1 MKRKEKFYTEEQKE
15 IFSFLKIL
23 GILVVIVVIFYFL
36 TSKVFNNKS
45 LYTRTNKEG
54 AVQYN
59 YIYLGT
65 LLNLSDS
72 EYYVLALDIN
82 DASLTKVLN
91 AASLYKSKEKN
102 ALPLYY
108 SDLNFELNK
117 NFVSNESSYDEKDLA
132 KLKINKLAL
141 IKVSNGKITKF
152 VTSEDEIA
160 SLLK

>member
-23 GILVVIVVIFYFL
+23 GVLIVIVVIFYFL
-36 TSKVFNNKS
+36 TAKVFNNKS
-45 LYTRTNKEG
+45 LYTRTNKDG

-65 LLNLSDS
+65 TLNLSDS
-72 EYYVLALDIN
+72 EYYVLALDVN

-91 AASLYKSKEKN
+91 AASTYKSSDKKSI
-102 ALPLYY
+102 PLYY
-108 SDLNFELNK
+108 SDLNLELNK
-117 NFVSNESSYDEKDLA
+117 NFVSNESSYDEKDIS
-132 KLKINKLAL
+132 KLKVNKLAL
-141 IKVSNGKITKF
+141 IKVKGGKIVKF
-152 VTSEDEIA
+152 VTDINEVV